1 MRFEKTTE
9 MKITVLPEQEK
20 MLSSKKEIRKACK
33 RKDVISFD
41 IFNENTLVGFVML
54 RKFAEHSFFLWDYA
68 IDYKYQNCKYG
79 TIALKELIEKL
90 EVEYGAKTITTTYI
104 SGNIQAKRL
113 YEKIGFTE
121 TDIVNADT
129 QCEVNMILN
138 L

>member
-1 MRFEKTTE
+1 MRFEKTKE

-41 IFNENTLVGFVML
+41 IFNENTLIGFAML

-79 TIALKELIEKL
+79 TIALQELILNLKN
-90 EVEYGAKTITTTYI
+90 EYGMKTITTTYI
-104 SGNIQAKRL
+104 YGNEKAKRL
-113 YEKIGFTE
+113 YEKIGFRE
-121 TDIVNADT
+121 TDVVKADT
-129 QCEVNMILN
+129 QCEVNMVLN